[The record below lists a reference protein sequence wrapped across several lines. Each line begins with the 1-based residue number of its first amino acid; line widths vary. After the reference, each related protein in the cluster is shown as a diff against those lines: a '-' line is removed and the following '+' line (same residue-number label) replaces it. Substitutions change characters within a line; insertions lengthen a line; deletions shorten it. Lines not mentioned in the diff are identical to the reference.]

1 MSARDGITFTPWPHE
16 ALPGWSLPALEAG
29 KCVALQG
36 HEAFERVHLRF
47 YRAFFTESRDIGDR
61 REVEAIVTEA
71 GVDLDRFR
79 ADYAAGAGRE
89 AVINDYRTAVEEHG
103 IRSIPT
109 VVIPE
114 TGRCL
119 VGLADLAQYQA
130 AVDEAARAAS

>member
-1 MSARDGITFTPWPHE
+1 MSAGDGIVFTPWPHE

-36 HEAFERVHLRF
+36 GPAFERAHLRL
-47 YRAFFTESRDIGDR
+47 YRALFTEGRNIADR
-61 REVEAIVTEA
+61 GEVERIVA
-71 GVDLDRFR
+71 AADIDVDRFR
-79 ADYAAGAGRE
+79 EDYAAGAGRE
-89 AVINDYRTAVEEHG
+89 AVIADYRAAVEHG
-103 IRSIPT
+103 VQSIPT

-119 VGLADLAQYQA
+119 GGLAELSQYRA